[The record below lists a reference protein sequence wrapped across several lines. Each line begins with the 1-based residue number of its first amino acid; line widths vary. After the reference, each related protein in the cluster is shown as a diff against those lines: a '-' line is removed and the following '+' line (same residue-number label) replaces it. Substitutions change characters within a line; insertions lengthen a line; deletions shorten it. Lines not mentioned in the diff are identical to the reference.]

1 MYLPGAVFFNACC
14 PPWLTR
20 ILRGPGDAHHADDGP
35 ARPSCIGYLG
45 RATFSRTLGSL
56 SVLARRATP
65 MVHLN
70 LRGNSSQRLKRKRVI
85 LNAKIKFYF
94 TAVARITFPSA
105 S

>member
-1 MYLPGAVFFNACC
+1 
-14 PPWLTR
+14 
-20 ILRGPGDAHHADDGP
+20 
-35 ARPSCIGYLG
+35 
-45 RATFSRTLGSL
+45 
-56 SVLARRATP
+56 